1 MKDYSKI
8 LKDIAQ
14 IIDKERKS
22 VEFTANSLNSLV
34 QLSLSTYNDI
44 KEQPK
49 EKLAD
54 FNLMLISLETFAE
67 GVIAICNAYLIAEP
81 ANSDFVHVVTGI
93 RNLNNEML
101 ASLILLRSNPE
112 NITDINLS

>member
-8 LKDIAQ
+8 LKEITE
-14 IIDKERKS
+14 IINDERKS
-22 VEFTANSLNSLV
+22 VEFTASSLNSLV

-49 EKLAD
+49 EKLTD
-54 FNLMLISLETFAE
+54 FNLMLISLETFTE
-67 GVIAICNAYLIAEP
+67 GVIAICNAYLLAEP
-81 ANSDFVHVVTGI
+81 NNPDFVHVVTRI
-93 RNLNNEML
+93 RNLHNEML